1 MVIWNKISNFAAKIR
16 CYTYYDIHNMIQEIK
31 IKNFLSFRDEVV
43 LNFEATKDNTFEDC
57 QVVNVTPKV
66 RLLRFALIY
75 GPNASGKS
83 NLLAAFDFLRE
94 FWFDIKSDIDEETGA
109 IPFLLDID
117 TPNQPSEFNIIFYI
131 GEKKYWYLLVLD
143 SKKVIKEELY
153 VYKSVQP
160 SLVFSRTMEGMQ
172 SVAKF
177 NSNLVKASAAIT
189 EQLNL
194 KCLPN
199 MSLFA
204 ARNQVNCSLAYI
216 DDVRDW
222 MRNNMLP
229 TITPDTNMFE
239 YAGNKMEKEKE
250 LKSYI
255 LDFVRKAD
263 FNITDVFSQREKLPL
278 PGFIRASIV
287 EDKNIPAKVKESMLA
302 ENSMERLKTDFQHTV
317 RNSRGIETYI
327 LPNKLQS
334 DGTKRTFGIEAA
346 IYEALQNESLLPVDE
361 IESSLHPELVEF
373 IIQKFLSGNNRSQ
386 MVVTSHY
393 DPLLNTVDDLIR
405 KDMVWFTEKE
415 EDGHT
420 KLYSLTDFRGLGRI
434 TSFQKS
440 YRNGVFGALP
450 NIHE

>member
-1 MVIWNKISNFAAKIR
+1 
-16 CYTYYDIHNMIQEIK
+16 MIQEIR

-43 LNFEATKDNTFEDC
+43 LNFEATKDKTFEDC
-57 QVVNVTPKV
+57 QVVSVTPKV

-75 GPNASGKS
+75 GANASGKS
-83 NLLAAFDFLRE
+83 NLLSAFDFLRD
-94 FWFDIKSDIDEETGA
+94 FWFYIKTNIDEETGA
-109 IPFLLDID
+109 IPFLLDKD
-117 TPNQPSEFNIIFYI
+117 TPNKPSEFNLIFYL
-131 GEKKYWYLLVLD
+131 GDKKYWYQLILD
-143 SKKVIKEELY
+143 TKKVIKEELY
-153 VYKSVQP
+153 VYNSVQP
-160 SLVFSRTMEGMQ
+160 SLVFSRNMEGAQ
-172 SVAKF
+172 SVVKL
-177 NSNLVKASAAIT
+177 NSTLVKANNAII
-189 EQLNL
+189 EQLNI

-222 MRNNMLP
+222 MRNNLLP

-239 YAGNKMEKEKE
+239 YAGNKMDKEKE

-255 LDFVRKAD
+255 LDFIRKAD
-263 FNITDVFSQREKLPL
+263 FNITDVFSQRETLPL
-278 PGFIRASIV
+278 PIFIRTSIA
-287 EDKNIPAKVKESMLA
+287 ENKDIPAKEKEELLA
-302 ENSMERLKTDFQHTV
+302 DNSFERLKMDFQHTV
-317 RNSRGIETYI
+317 RNERGLETYT

-334 DGTKRTFGIEAA
+334 AGTRRTFGIEAA
-346 IYEALQNESLLPVDE
+346 IYEALKNESALPVDE

-373 IIQKFLSGNNRSQ
+373 IIQKFLSGKNNRSQ
-386 MVVTSHY
+386 LVVTSHY

-405 KDMVWFTEKE
+405 KDMVWFTDKE

-434 TSFQKS
+434 TSFQKL

>member
-1 MVIWNKISNFAAKIR
+1 
-16 CYTYYDIHNMIQEIK
+16 MIQEIR

-43 LNFEATKDNTFEDC
+43 LNFEATKDKTFEDC
-57 QVVNVTPKV
+57 QVVSVTPKV

-83 NLLAAFDFLRE
+83 NLLSAFDFLHD
-94 FWFDIKSDIDEETGA
+94 FWFDIKTDIDEETGA
-109 IPFLLDID
+109 IPFLLDTD
-117 TPNQPSEFNIIFYI
+117 TPNEPSEFNIVFYI
-131 GEKKYWYLLVLD
+131 GSKKYWYLLILD
-143 SKKVIKEELY
+143 GKKVIKEELY
-153 VYKSVQP
+153 VYNSTQP
-160 SLVFSRTMEGMQ
+160 SLVFSRKTHGMQ
-172 SVAKF
+172 SVVKL
-177 NSNLVKASAAIT
+177 NSALVKASVAIV

-194 KCLPN
+194 RCFPN
-199 MSLFA
+199 MSVFA

-222 MRNNMLP
+222 MRNDLLP
-229 TITPDTNMFE
+229 TITPDTKMFE

-250 LKSYI
+250 LKNYL

-263 FNITDVFSQREKLPL
+263 FNITDVFSQRETLPL
-278 PGFIRASIV
+278 SSFIRASIT
-287 EDKNIPAKVKESMLA
+287 ESKDIPAKEKERILT
-302 ENSMERLKTDFQHTV
+302 ENSFKRLKTDFQHTV
-317 RNSRGIETYI
+317 RNKRGIETYT
-327 LPNKLQS
+327 LPNSLQS
-334 DGTKRTFGIEAA
+334 AGTRRTFGIEAA
-346 IYEALQNESLLPVDE
+346 IYEALKNESVLPVDE

-373 IIQKFLSGNNRSQ
+373 IIQKFLSEKNRSQ
-386 MVVTSHY
+386 LIVTSHY

-405 KDMVWFTEKE
+405 KDMVWFTDKEK
-415 EDGHT
+415 DGHT

>member
-1 MVIWNKISNFAAKIR
+1 
-16 CYTYYDIHNMIQEIK
+16 MIQEIR

-43 LNFEATKDNTFEDC
+43 LNFEATRDKTFEDY
-57 QVVNVTPKV
+57 QVVSVTPKV

-75 GPNASGKS
+75 GANASGKS
-83 NLLAAFDFLRE
+83 NLLSAFDFLRD
-94 FWFDIKSDIDEETGA
+94 FWFDIKTNIDEETGA
-109 IPFLLDID
+109 IPFLLDTD
-117 TPNQPSEFNIIFYI
+117 TPNKPSEFNIIFYLD
-131 GEKKYWYLLVLD
+131 EKKYWYQLILD
-143 SKKVIKEELY
+143 IKKVIKEELY
-153 VYKSVQP
+153 VYNSVQP
-160 SLVFSRTMEGMQ
+160 SLVFSRKLEGTQ
-172 SVAKF
+172 SVAKL
-177 NSNLVKASAAIT
+177 NSNLVKATNAII

-199 MSLFA
+199 MSFFA

-222 MRNNMLP
+222 MRNDLLP
-229 TITPDTNMFE
+229 TITPNTNMFE
-239 YAGNKMEKEKE
+239 YAGKKMDKEKE
-250 LKSYI
+250 MKDYI
-255 LDFVRKAD
+255 LDFIRKAD
-263 FNITDVFSQREKLPL
+263 FNITDVFSQHEILPL
-278 PGFIRASIV
+278 SNFLRSSIAENKDV
-287 EDKNIPAKVKESMLA
+287 PAKEKEKILA
-302 ENSMERLKTDFQHTV
+302 ENSFERLRTDFQHTV
-317 RNSRGIETYI
+317 KNKRGVETYT

-334 DGTKRTFGIEAA
+334 AGTRRTFGIEAA
-346 IYEALQNESLLPVDE
+346 IYEALKNERALSVDE

-373 IIQKFLSGNNRSQ
+373 IIQKFLSEKNNRSQ
-386 MVVTSHY
+386 LIVTSHY

-440 YRNGVFGALP
+440 YRNGIFGALP

>member
-1 MVIWNKISNFAAKIR
+1 
-16 CYTYYDIHNMIQEIK
+16 MIQEIR
-31 IKNFLSFRDEVV
+31 IKNFLSLRDEVV
-43 LNFEATKDNTFEDC
+43 LNFEATKDKTFEDC
-57 QVVNVTPKV
+57 QVVSVTPKV

-75 GPNASGKS
+75 GANASGKS
-83 NLLAAFDFLRE
+83 NLLSAFDFLRD
-94 FWFDIKSDIDEETGA
+94 FWFNIKTNIDEETGA
-109 IPFLLDID
+109 IPFLLDKD
-117 TPNQPSEFNIIFYI
+117 NPNKPSEFNLIFYL
-131 GEKKYWYLLVLD
+131 GDKKYWYQLILD
-143 SKKVIKEELY
+143 TKKVIKEELY
-153 VYKSVQP
+153 VYNSVQP
-160 SLVFSRTMEGMQ
+160 SLVFSRNMEGAQ
-172 SVAKF
+172 SVVKL
-177 NSNLVKASAAIT
+177 NSTLVKANNAII
-189 EQLNL
+189 EQLNI

-222 MRNNMLP
+222 MRNNLLP

-239 YAGNKMEKEKE
+239 YAGNKMDKEKE

-255 LDFVRKAD
+255 LDFIRKAD
-263 FNITDVFSQREKLPL
+263 FNITDVFSQRETLPL
-278 PGFIRASIV
+278 PIFIRTSIA
-287 EDKNIPAKVKESMLA
+287 ENKDIPAKEKEKLLA
-302 ENSMERLKTDFQHTV
+302 DNSFERLKMDFQHTV
-317 RNSRGIETYI
+317 RNERGLETYT

-334 DGTKRTFGIEAA
+334 AGTRRTFGIEAA
-346 IYEALQNESLLPVDE
+346 IYEALKNESALPVDE

-373 IIQKFLSGNNRSQ
+373 IIQKFLSGKNNRSQ
-386 MVVTSHY
+386 LVVTSHY

-405 KDMVWFTEKE
+405 KDMVWFTDKE

-434 TSFQKS
+434 TSFQKL

>member
-1 MVIWNKISNFAAKIR
+1 
-16 CYTYYDIHNMIQEIK
+16 MIQEIR

-43 LNFEATKDNTFEDC
+43 LNFEATKDKTFEDC
-57 QVVNVTPKV
+57 QVVSVTPKV

-75 GPNASGKS
+75 GANASGKS
-83 NLLAAFDFLRE
+83 NLLSAFDFLRD
-94 FWFDIKSDIDEETGA
+94 FWFNIKTNIDEETGA
-109 IPFLLDID
+109 IPFLLDKD
-117 TPNQPSEFNIIFYI
+117 TPNKPSEFNLIFYL
-131 GEKKYWYLLVLD
+131 GDKKYWYQLILD
-143 SKKVIKEELY
+143 TKKVIKEELY
-153 VYKSVQP
+153 VYNSVQP
-160 SLVFSRTMEGMQ
+160 SLVFSRNMEGAQ
-172 SVAKF
+172 SVVKL
-177 NSNLVKASAAIT
+177 NSTLVKANNAII
-189 EQLNL
+189 EQLNI

-222 MRNNMLP
+222 MRNNLLP

-239 YAGNKMEKEKE
+239 YAGNKMDKEKE

-255 LDFVRKAD
+255 LDFIRKAD
-263 FNITDVFSQREKLPL
+263 FNITDVFSQRETVPL
-278 PGFIRASIV
+278 PIFIRTSIA
-287 EDKNIPAKVKESMLA
+287 ENKDIPAKEKEELLA
-302 ENSMERLKTDFQHTV
+302 DNSFERLKMDFQHTV
-317 RNSRGIETYI
+317 RNERGLETYT

-334 DGTKRTFGIEAA
+334 AGTRRTFGIEAA
-346 IYEALQNESLLPVDE
+346 IYEALKNESALPVDE

-373 IIQKFLSGNNRSQ
+373 IIQKFLSGKNNRSQ
-386 MVVTSHY
+386 LVVTSHY

-405 KDMVWFTEKE
+405 KDMVWFTDKE

-434 TSFQKS
+434 TSFQKL

>member
-1 MVIWNKISNFAAKIR
+1 
-16 CYTYYDIHNMIQEIK
+16 MIQEIR
-31 IKNFLSFRDEVV
+31 IKNFLSFRDEVI
-43 LNFEATKDNTFEDC
+43 LNFEATKDKTFEDC
-57 QVVNVTPKV
+57 QVVSVTPKV

-75 GPNASGKS
+75 GANASGKS
-83 NLLAAFDFLRE
+83 NLLSAIDFLRD
-94 FWFDIKSDIDEETGA
+94 FWFDIKTNIDEETGA
-109 IPFLLDID
+109 IPFLLDKD
-117 TPNQPSEFNIIFYI
+117 TPNKPSEFNLIFYLADT
-131 GEKKYWYLLVLD
+131 KYRYQLILD

-153 VYKSVQP
+153 VYNSVQP
-160 SLVFSRTMEGMQ
+160 SLVFNRNMEGAQ
-172 SVAKF
+172 SVVKL
-177 NSNLVKASAAIT
+177 NSTLVKSNNTIL
-189 EQLNL
+189 EQLNI

-222 MRNNMLP
+222 MRNNLLP

-239 YAGNKMEKEKE
+239 YAGNKMDKEKE

-255 LDFVRKAD
+255 LDFIRKAD
-263 FNITDVFSQREKLPL
+263 FNITDVFSQRETLPL
-278 PGFIRASIV
+278 PNFIRTSIA
-287 EDKNIPAKVKESMLA
+287 ENKDIPAKEKEKLLA
-302 ENSMERLKTDFQHTV
+302 ENSFERLKTDFQHTV
-317 RNSRGIETYI
+317 RNERGIETYT

-334 DGTKRTFGIEAA
+334 AGTRRTFGIEAA
-346 IYEALQNESLLPVDE
+346 IYEALKNESALPVDE

-373 IIQKFLSGNNRSQ
+373 IIQKFLSGKDNRSQ
-386 MVVTSHY
+386 LIVTSHY

-405 KDMVWFTEKE
+405 KDMVWFTDKE